1 MALPTLKPILKNNTR
16 EESGGNLKSF
26 YMTFIDKFEEQ
37 LLIYLCS
44 KNLDDMIYNSWDI
57 ECDRLKSV
65 IMGLWVIF
73 PFYRLRPHL
82 PPCIKSWKIR
92 ILKKWK
98 KLLEISSF
106 YTCVQKCGDAE

>member
-44 KNLDDMIYNSWDI
+44 KNLDDMIYNS
-57 ECDRLKSV
+57 
-65 IMGLWVIF
+65 
-73 PFYRLRPHL
+73 
-82 PPCIKSWKIR
+82 
-92 ILKKWK
+92 
-98 KLLEISSF
+98 
-106 YTCVQKCGDAE
+106 